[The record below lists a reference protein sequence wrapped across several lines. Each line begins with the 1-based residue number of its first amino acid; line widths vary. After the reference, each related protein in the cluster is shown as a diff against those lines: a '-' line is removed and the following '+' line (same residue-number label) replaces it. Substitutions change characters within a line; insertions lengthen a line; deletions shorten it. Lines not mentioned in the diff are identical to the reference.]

1 MIPDE
6 ANYVQDDP
14 SYQPYAAEALNIIE
28 ALKRGDGDGL
38 DALPGS
44 YQTMLREQMEQAL
57 AAFTANEI
65 GQDLFDLEV
74 RKMVSVACIGLRE
87 LAVGE

>member
-1 MIPDE
+1 MQNE

-14 SYQPYAAEALNIIE
+14 VYQPYAAEALNIIE
-28 ALKRGDGDGL
+28 ALRQGDGDGL
-38 DALPGS
+38 DALPGA

-57 AAFTANEI
+57 AAFAASEI

-87 LAVGE
+87 LATGE